1 MQNQPLRLLTLGHPG
16 HLRQCLSAP
25 PSLSCPFP
33 GRGWQH
39 PLAPFTAC
47 RPGLSAGRAPHSGK
61 GTLAQEHLQLGS
73 DGAQSGEVPPKSP
86 PGAELQSQEG
96 GVEASCTDL
105 SPGMASQILPP
116 PPLPPSTM
124 TWCLWEGYS
133 PRDICP
139 PLGTINYWPP
149 GPHIT
154 VHFLLKCKV
163 GVGAQPFL

>member
-1 MQNQPLRLLTLGHPG
+1 M
-16 HLRQCLSAP
+16 
-25 PSLSCPFP
+25 
-33 GRGWQH
+33 
-39 PLAPFTAC
+39 
-47 RPGLSAGRAPHSGK
+47 
-61 GTLAQEHLQLGS
+61 
-73 DGAQSGEVPPKSP
+73 
-86 PGAELQSQEG
+86 
-96 GVEASCTDL
+96 EASCTDL

-154 VHFLLKCKV
+154 VHFLLKCKG
-163 GVGAQPFL
+163 GVGAQPGQREALLGRWAVRSHGPLGFSVWPGQPGSTVIECPGAGAHHRPGSAWDHRACGRDLVGSHSWHPDVCSPVL